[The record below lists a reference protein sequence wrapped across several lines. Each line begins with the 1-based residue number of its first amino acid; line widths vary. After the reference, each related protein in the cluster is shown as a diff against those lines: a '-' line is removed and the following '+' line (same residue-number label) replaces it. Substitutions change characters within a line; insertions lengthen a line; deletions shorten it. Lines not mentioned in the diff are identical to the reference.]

1 MVEDL
6 QKNLLNFITK
16 KFMASRI
23 EGGLPP
29 QEQLQKTEF
38 RELRPEE
45 FWSGSVSVEGLSDEK
60 FAQKIDEAANELGF
74 TYSGYRIPKGKKGF
88 DYHFSRYPR
97 RAFGPVTPI
106 EKHREA
112 LQKLA
117 EKLGTK
123 GREEKRTE
131 QPKFRVLLGLQEGY
145 GEYKK
150 RGIVERINKDE
161 IATLESAR
169 QSIESEI
176 GDLSEFGIDLGGFTN
191 LEKLKE
197 VLEKA
202 NFGKDHTPEEVQRE
216 LGEEFDLTQA
226 EIYSAGPWGKYTEP
240 AIVIEGDK
248 TQAQKVYAL
257 AEKFRQARIAFED
270 LQAGQSHMVET
281 KYCSDPDKE

>member
-1 MVEDL
+1 MTN
-6 QKNLLNFITK
+6 K
-16 KFMASRI
+16 I

-29 QEQLQKTEF
+29 QEQAQQKKEF

-45 FWSGSVSVEGLSDEK
+45 FWGGSVSVENLSDEE
-60 FAQKIDEAANELGF
+60 FAQKIGETANELGF
-74 TYSGYRIPKGKKGF
+74 TYSGYRVQKDEAGF

-97 RAFGPVTPI
+97 RAFGPVAPI

-123 GREEKRTE
+123 GKEEKAE

-150 RGIVERINKDE
+150 RGIVERIGKGEITTLKD
-161 IATLESAR
+161 AR
-169 QSIESEI
+169 QAIESEI
-176 GDLSEFGIDLGGFTN
+176 GDLSEFGIDASKFTT
-191 LEKLKE
+191 LDELKE

-202 NFGKDHTPEEVQRE
+202 NFGKDHTLEEVQRE
-216 LGEEFDLTQA
+216 LGDEFDLTQA

-240 AIVIEGDK
+240 AIIIEGDK

-257 AEKFRQARIAFED
+257 AEKFRQARVAMED

-281 KYCSDPDKE
+281 KYCGDPDKE